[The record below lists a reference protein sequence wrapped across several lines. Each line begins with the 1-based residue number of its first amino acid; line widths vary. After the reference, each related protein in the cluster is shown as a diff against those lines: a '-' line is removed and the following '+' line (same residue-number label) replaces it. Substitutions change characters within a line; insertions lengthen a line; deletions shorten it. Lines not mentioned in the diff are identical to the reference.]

1 MTLRTYHLYV
11 ASSKESRYPY
21 LVIRDEEEGDTSLE
35 EYTYKVSKEA
45 SSWYE
50 AHYYL
55 FNIFIKNESYSA
67 PIPYEESDI
76 SLFLKSFNWELY
88 TGFPIEGSYTSGMK
102 YRYLVGSKGYKILK
116 VVLEGDSVVITAEDS
131 YGDEVTLEDED
142 FYGNGTSI
150 EDALKNASI
159 FIKSYL
165 WC

>member
-1 MTLRTYHLYV
+1 MTLRTYHFYV

-21 LVIRDEEEGDTSLE
+21 LVIRDDEEEDTPLE

-45 SSWYE
+45 SNWYE

-67 PIPYEESDI
+67 PIPHEESDI

-102 YRYLVGSKGYKILK
+102 YRYLIGSKGYKILK

-131 YGDEVTLEDED
+131 YGDEVTLSSED
-142 FYGNGTSI
+142 FYGHGSSLQ
-150 EDALKNASI
+150 DALENAG
-159 FIKSYL
+159 SYL
-165 WC
+165 RGRS